1 MAETSASVHHLTHI
15 VKPKRE
21 VVSPP
26 SIFMIGFVKYWHR
39 GNEIGNLD
47 LWLHH
52 HEKKD
57 LGKFP
62 SQLGGREH
70 LSIRPQVFVRTFP
83 FSSRVQ
89 PISIFV
95 LKTCSF
101 ILFIICVFK
110 IQSNPKAN
118 NIKFYGSHITRGCP
132 KSTQSENLSIIGGKM
147 TILWPFSPFLH
158 PPPLGP
164 YLANPSELGPVLWR
178 ASRGHIWLPY
188 IQKLSMGK
196 SLFVRN
202 WCSKLANFH
211 HLFPY
216 ISVMPQDRT

>member
-1 MAETSASVHHLTHI
+1 MQELNYEKAKGQLDVWKKRIGFLKLANVQKGAGMAETISAVHHLTHI

-26 SIFMIGFVKYWHR
+26 SFIMIGFVKYWHR

-70 LSIRPQVFVRTFP
+70 LSLRPQVFVRTFP

-95 LKTCSF
+95 FKTCSL

-110 IQSNPKAN
+110 KTN
-118 NIKFYGSHITRGCP
+118 NIYS
-132 KSTQSENLSIIGGKM
+132 QLN
-147 TILWPFSPFLH
+147 FLH
-158 PPPLGP
+158 SIDRRS
-164 YLANPSELGPVLWR
+164 AKC
-178 ASRGHIWLPY
+178 A
-188 IQKLSMGK
+188 K
-196 SLFVRN
+196 SAL
-202 WCSKLANFH
+202 
-211 HLFPY
+211 
-216 ISVMPQDRT
+216 ISS

>member
-1 MAETSASVHHLTHI
+1 MHCTSNVTMWHYIRTSFKLQELNYEKAKGQLVERRELDFWKLANVQKGTGMAETISAVHHLTHI

-26 SIFMIGFVKYWHR
+26 SVIMIGFVKYWHR

-95 LKTCSF
+95 LKTSSL
-101 ILFIICVFK
+101 I
-110 IQSNPKAN
+110 
-118 NIKFYGSHITRGCP
+118 
-132 KSTQSENLSIIGGKM
+132 LSII
-147 TILWPFSPFLH
+147 W
-158 PPPLGP
+158 
-164 YLANPSELGPVLWR
+164 VLKTNDTGW
-178 ASRGHIWLPY
+178 SL
-188 IQKLSMGK
+188 KL
-196 SLFVRN
+196 
-202 WCSKLANFH
+202 
-211 HLFPY
+211 
-216 ISVMPQDRT
+216 

>member
-1 MAETSASVHHLTHI
+1 MFFAVSFLVGTVAIHALLVCKIFGPKIRSCKYFDKSQVWLNYEKAKGQLDVWKKRIGFLKLANVQKGAGMAETISAVHHLTHI

-62 SQLGGREH
+62 SQLGSREH

-95 LKTCSF
+95 LKTCLL
-101 ILFIICVFK
+101 ILFIIYVFK
-110 IQSNPKAN
+110 NQW
-118 NIKFYGSHITRGCP
+118 H
-132 KSTQSENLSIIGGKM
+132 
-147 TILWPFSPFLH
+147 
-158 PPPLGP
+158 
-164 YLANPSELGPVLWR
+164 
-178 ASRGHIWLPY
+178 
-188 IQKLSMGK
+188 
-196 SLFVRN
+196 
-202 WCSKLANFH
+202 
-211 HLFPY
+211 
-216 ISVMPQDRT
+216 